1 MSYTKSI
8 CAALLALSLVPE
20 AVAEP
25 VFFDSFESG
34 DMSATNED
42 GFTWGGNNATSVVT
56 PDQVVYNNGEKNV
69 PIPSGRDWDVK
80 EGAGDHHLRF
90 RFGPGRFMSEQR
102 FKLGRHYQDI
112 WIAYW
117 IRVPIN
123 FKHGDANNKFLS
135 VWPKSYDRPGTVT
148 WQTRPNENG
157 GAQLVYQDGGVTSG
171 ETGWSPFIS
180 YPDDQGRW
188 MHVVA
193 RVKSASGPDSNDGII
208 QFFRRWEGET
218 DYTKIHEKTNADTWD
233 DSSSEQG
240 ISQGYIM
247 GWANDPYDQNTEW
260 FVDEFSIYTSNPI
273 EEFISNNS
281 DENRPNPPTLELI
294 R

>member
-42 GFTWGGNNATSVVT
+42 GFTWGGNNRTSVVT
-56 PDQVVYNNGEKNV
+56 EEAAVYNNRAIYNV
-69 PIPSGRDWDVK
+69 PNGSPDWK
-80 EGAGDHHLRF
+80 PFEGEHSLRF
-90 RFGPGRFMSEQR
+90 RYAADSPMTEQR
-102 FKLGRHYQDI
+102 FDLGAHYKDI

-117 IRVPIN
+117 TRVPVN
-123 FKHGDANNKFLS
+123 FEHGSLNNKFLS
-135 VWPKSYDRPGTVT
+135 VWPNTYDRAGTVT
-148 WQTRPNENG
+148 WQTRPDGNG